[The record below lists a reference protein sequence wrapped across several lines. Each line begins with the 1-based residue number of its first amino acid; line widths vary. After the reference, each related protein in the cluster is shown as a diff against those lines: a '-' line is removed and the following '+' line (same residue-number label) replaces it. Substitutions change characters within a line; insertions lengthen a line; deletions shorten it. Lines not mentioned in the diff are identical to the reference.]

1 MNKNGS
7 LHINSSLPVMASGH
21 DKTLENPESRL
32 SIHEVPE
39 QISRIF
45 FGKPEVRI
53 FFIAFENDPHP
64 HFFFKHYEFLKLYS
78 TQIPTVFRRHLH
90 LATIQDT
97 VQDMEVVS
105 TRVLATMLNSPSD
118 WDKWP

>member
-1 MNKNGS
+1 
-7 LHINSSLPVMASGH
+7 MASGH

-53 FFIAFENDPHP
+53 FDFVAFENGPI
-64 HFFFKHYEFLKLYS
+64 FFKHYEFLCLFFRLK
-78 TQIPTVFRRHLH
+78 TVNDFDP
-90 LATIQDT
+90 I
-97 VQDMEVVS
+97 S
-105 TRVLATMLNSPSD
+105 LNL
-118 WDKWP
+118 